1 VRYLAEIQK
10 QSKGFMGGFETKLKL
25 LACEGGDRSW
35 NVVPGNES
43 ISIEDT
49 GSLGDGALVMVNL
62 SNNRQIQGTLEP
74 ASTRIIGVLQSFSRL
89 LEKSKSQEEEI
100 ETWKESLT
108 IQSEQLSSRE
118 LEMETRLEQLERMEE
133 EFNQFEEQR
142 QAISTEREEVEVL
155 RRELNVKNQELAQQ
169 WQKLQEEQQRLEQN
183 LKEGKF
189 LDESQAVEIQN
200 LLDCLSSEI
209 NSTGS
214 CGEDLH
220 SCLGAIDRQ
229 QELLTKYWQKL
240 EQNHKTIEQ
249 DRQSYLQSQSVL
261 KKTQTELDSLLVAL
275 EESQQQLQKE
285 RQLLDNKQEL
295 ITVLVKQEQYQGEI
309 QDSLDRAGIESNGVA
324 LEQKIDVKALEN
336 MPLSELEAIV
346 TNLQKDLEKVAQ
358 FVHDQE
364 EELSW
369 QCQAVDELEQKIQ
382 AASEFD
388 RLALDQELAEEK
400 EAKKMLDETL
410 VGQRRALKERHEIFL
425 QHSRILKRR
434 QGVFDLEAE
443 LQSIDLEPLKD
454 LVRQQRQSLLQQKA
468 LLDSEATKI
477 EQNIDFVTKEL
488 QKKVNQKENFRHQIQ
503 EQSNALEKLN
513 LTIVTMEAE
522 SSFFQANLQP
532 LQDSLNQIRQYM
544 EKISSYTIKDVETG
558 KTPNEVLMEID
569 RMIKGLVGT

>member
-25 LACEGGDRSW
+25 LACEGSERSW

-62 SNNRQIQGTLEP
+62 SASRQIQGTLEP
-74 ASTRIIGVLQSFSRL
+74 ASTRIIGILQSFSRL
-89 LEKSKSQEEEI
+89 LDKSKSQEEEI

-142 QAISTEREEVEVL
+142 QAISTAREEAEAL
-155 RRELNVKNQELAQQ
+155 KRELNVKNQELAQQ
-169 WQKLQEEQQRLEQN
+169 WQQLQEEQKRLEQN

-220 SCLGAIDRQ
+220 SCLSAIDRQ
-229 QELLTKYWQKL
+229 QELLTKHWQKL
-240 EQNHKTIEQ
+240 EQNQKTIEE
-249 DRQSYLQSQSVL
+249 DRQSYIQSQSVL
-261 KKTQTELDSLLVAL
+261 NKTQAEFDSLVVAL
-275 EESQQQLQKE
+275 DEAKQQLQKE
-285 RQLLDNKQEL
+285 QQSLENKQEL
-295 ITVLVKQEQYQGEI
+295 ITFLVKQEKYQGEI
-309 QDSLDRAGIESNGVA
+309 QDSLDLAGIESNGVG
-324 LEQKIDVKALEN
+324 LEQKLDVKALEN
-336 MPLSELEAIV
+336 MPLSELEVIV
-346 TNLQKDLEKVAQ
+346 KNLHKDLEKVAQ
-358 FVHDQE
+358 FVQDQE
-364 EELSW
+364 EELSL
-369 QCQAVDELEQKIQ
+369 QCQAVEELEQKIKG
-382 AASEFD
+382 ASEFD

-410 VGQRRALKERHEIFL
+410 VGQRRVLKERHEIFL

-434 QGVFDLEAE
+434 QGVFDLETE
-443 LQSIDLEPLKD
+443 LQSIDLEPIKD
-454 LVRQQRQSLLQQKA
+454 VVRKQRQSLLQQKD
-468 LLDSEATKI
+468 LLESEVIKI
-477 EQNIDFVTKEL
+477 EQNIGFLTKEL
-488 QKKVNQKENFRHQIQ
+488 QEKVNKKENFYHQIQ
-503 EQSNALEKLN
+503 EQVNALDKLN
-513 LTIVTMEAE
+513 LTIVTMQAE
-522 SSFFQANLQP
+522 LTFFQENLQP
-532 LQDSLNQIRQYM
+532 LQDSLHQIRQYL
-544 EKISSYTIKDVETG
+544 EKMSSSIIKEAPTG
-558 KTPNEVLMEID
+558 QTPSEVLMEID
-569 RMIKGLVGT
+569 RMIKCLVNT